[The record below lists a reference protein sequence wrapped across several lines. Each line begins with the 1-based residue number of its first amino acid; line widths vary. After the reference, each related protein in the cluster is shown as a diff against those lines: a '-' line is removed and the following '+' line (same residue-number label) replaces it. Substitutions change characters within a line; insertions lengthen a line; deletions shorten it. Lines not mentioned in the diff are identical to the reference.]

1 MGAVGS
7 KLVTHSHC
15 LFQDGWSQVAPIQVW
30 GICPSH
36 IKSYLPIIINNN
48 FIMLRAPSRGDNLSF
63 LGVIGSVEKFP
74 LVDLQLYFLIY
85 KPEFTWNYDGI

>member
-30 GICPSH
+30 GICPSDV
-36 IKSYLPIIINNN
+36 KSYLLIIINNKLHLY
-48 FIMLRAPSRGDNLSF
+48 IETISPLKVAISSF
-63 LGVIGSVEKFP
+63 KLTKMSQCQLLKSKDTAIEKH
-74 LVDLQLYFLIY
+74 L
-85 KPEFTWNYDGI
+85 

>member
-30 GICPSH
+30 GIFPSH
-36 IKSYLPIIINNN
+36 VKSYVLIASIATTCPLKVAI
-48 FIMLRAPSRGDNLSF
+48 SSF
-63 LGVIGSVEKFP
+63 KLTKMSNRQ
-74 LVDLQLYFLIY
+74 LVYSEEDTAVDKHL
-85 KPEFTWNYDGI
+85 